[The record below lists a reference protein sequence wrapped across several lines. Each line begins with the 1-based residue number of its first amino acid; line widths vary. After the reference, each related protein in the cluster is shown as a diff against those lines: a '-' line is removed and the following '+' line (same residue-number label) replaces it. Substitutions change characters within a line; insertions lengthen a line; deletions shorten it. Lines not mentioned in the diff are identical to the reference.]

1 MNMRPTGMRWA
12 TLAAAVAALSAILLL
27 AISGWFLTAAALAGA
42 SGVTAALAFNYLI
55 PSAAIRLFAL
65 LRTGSRYGER
75 LLSHRAALRAM
86 ADLRSDLF
94 GKLAAQDGRT
104 APSLSGGDASARLL
118 GDIDALED
126 LVIRQPA
133 RLAALIAAATS
144 IALVALAGWQAALAL
159 TVMLAILPLL
169 LRVLAGRLT
178 REPAQAA
185 AEALG
190 ALRTQFVEYAA
201 ARPEIAAYGLAE
213 RVAARLEATSATLD
227 AARKDLF
234 VGEGVLAAIM
244 LAYGGATVALV
255 LALATGP
262 APFVALALLAAAAAV
277 EAMAGLSRTAL
288 KRASVDAA
296 LHRLDAIADTAP
308 PRPQAPAEAM
318 TPARVRLG
326 KTRLRPGAR
335 IAVIG
340 ESGSGK
346 TILLETLAGLR
357 NAPLD
362 ITVDHLSPARWSATQ
377 LRAHFALA
385 AQDAPM
391 LAGTIADNLHLA
403 RAGVTKDDMWQ
414 ALHTACLDTRV
425 ASAPAGLDT
434 ILGEAGGILSGGERK
449 RLALA
454 RALLAGRPW
463 LLLDEPTEG
472 LDAATEAVVIARL
485 RAWLDATGTG
495 LILVSHRATPLTLAD
510 QRIAIGD
517 IGSLESNAE
526 AHANHQRV
534 EMDAHSLRADRR
546 CIEPRRRADLDI
558 FGVDV
563 DKESLRNIDIDPGLR
578 RPAETV

>member
-1 MNMRPTGMRWA
+1 MRRTEMRWA
-12 TLAAAVAALSAILLL
+12 TLAASVAAISAILLL
-27 AISGWFLTAAALAGA
+27 GLSGWFLTAAALAGA

-86 ADLRSDLF
+86 ADLRGTLF
-94 GKLAAQDGRT
+94 RKLAAQDGRA
-104 APSLSGGDASARLL
+104 APALSGGDASARLL

-133 RLAALIAAATS
+133 RVAALIAAATS

-159 TVMLAILPLL
+159 TVILAMLPLL
-169 LRVLAGRLT
+169 LRMLAGRLT

-185 AEALG
+185 ADALSE
-190 ALRTQFVEYAA
+190 LRTQFVEYAA

-213 RVAARLEATSATLD
+213 RVSARLEGPGAALD
-227 AARKDLF
+227 TARKHLF

-244 LAYGGATVALV
+244 LAYGVATVALV

-262 APFVALALLAAAAAV
+262 AHYVALALLAAAAAV

-288 KRASVDAA
+288 KRASVETA
-296 LHRLDAIADTAP
+296 LHRLDVIAKAAP
-308 PRPQAPAEAM
+308 PLPWPEAPAETI

-357 NAPLD
+357 NAALD
-362 ITVDHLSPARWSATQ
+362 ITVDHLSPARHPATQ

-385 AQDAPM
+385 AQDALM
-391 LAGTIADNLHLA
+391 LAGTIADNLRLA
-403 RAGVTKDDMWQ
+403 RAGVTKADMWQ
-414 ALHTACLDTRV
+414 ALYIACLDTRI

-434 ILGEAGGILSGGERK
+434 ILGEAGGILSGGSASGWRW
-449 RLALA
+449 RA
-454 RALLAGRPW
+454 RCWPGGRGCCSTSRP
-463 LLLDEPTEG
+463 
-472 LDAATEAVVIARL
+472 
-485 RAWLDATGTG
+485 RAST
-495 LILVSHRATPLTLAD
+495 
-510 QRIAIGD
+510 
-517 IGSLESNAE
+517 
-526 AHANHQRV
+526 
-534 EMDAHSLRADRR
+534 
-546 CIEPRRRADLDI
+546 
-558 FGVDV
+558 
-563 DKESLRNIDIDPGLR
+563 R
-578 RPAETV
+578 RPKPW